1 MAADEYRKELYVRLR
16 EGSPFAEL
24 EDWIEMLPLSDDSKA
39 GLWLLA
45 WAEQDRSSQRRIA
58 DEALSAVES

>member
-1 MAADEYRKELYVRLR
+1 MGAEEYRRNVYLHLEA
-16 EGSPFAEL
+16 GMPFVEL
-24 EDWIEMLPLSDDSKA
+24 EDWIESLPVSDDSKA

-58 DEALSAVES
+58 EQALAAVGS